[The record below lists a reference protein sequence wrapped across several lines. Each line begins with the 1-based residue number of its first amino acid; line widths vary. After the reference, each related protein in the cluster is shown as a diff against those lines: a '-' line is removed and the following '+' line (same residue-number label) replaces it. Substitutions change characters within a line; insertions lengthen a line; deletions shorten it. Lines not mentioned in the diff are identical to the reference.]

1 MRKVGVRACLWAAIS
16 IALFSVNAVA
26 QDRKPI
32 KVDKARVIQHWT
44 KERRANAIPR
54 DLVIDSRGL
63 GYLKRPDGT
72 LQPHGHDTPA
82 EVTPTNHSISPF
94 ASRSNNRVGGGGKSR
109 DKTPPSIS
117 NMDPAEGTIIGESH
131 TFEARVTDTSGV
143 QSVTFKI
150 QRIGSTY
157 VNSFSASRALFSNTW
172 GANFHGFTDGDWKWW
187 IEATDG
193 AGNVGSSGTVN
204 FAVYT
209 GTASEP
215 VGNAVWSSGGTVQT
229 AAGRLYFEMPDE
241 AIPTNKWRGYVC
253 SATVATDDDA
263 LEGHNHDGS
272 FSDHGRSLIITAA
285 HCVYDDA
292 HGAFARNVMFIPNQ
306 AGSGTKTDL
315 DCSNDV
321 LGCWVPSFGVVDA
334 NWASGTFPANMGW
347 DYAFYVFNDSGAHL
361 GTTASSDALDVAAK
375 SLPLSFVAPNHD
387 VANSNI
393 DFTHAFGYSYSEDPN
408 FMYCAEDLSVELNSG
423 YNTDWWLGNCGLTGG
438 SSGGAWVQ
446 PMDKSTGSGPI
457 ISVNSWGYVWNGQ
470 ELPGMAGPKLYE
482 GVSTASCV
490 FDKAKTAT
498 VSGSPEDGHA
508 GVAVSCP

>member
-1 MRKVGVRACLWAAIS
+1 MRHAGFMACLWAAIS
-16 IALFSVNAVA
+16 IALFSFNAAA
-26 QDRKPI
+26 QDRKLI
-32 KVDKARVIQHWT
+32 KVDKARVIKHWT

-54 DLVIDSRGL
+54 DLVIDLRGL

-72 LQPHGHDTPA
+72 LKPHGHDVPARITPS
-82 EVTPTNHSISPF
+82 NQSISPF
-94 ASRSNNRVGGGGKSR
+94 ASRSNSRGGSGGRSKDR
-109 DKTPPSIS
+109 TPPTVS
-117 NMDPAEGTIIGESH
+117 NMNPAEGTTIGESY

-150 QRIGSTY
+150 QRIDSTY
-157 VNSFSASRALFSNTW
+157 VNSFPASKALFSNTW

-187 IEATDG
+187 IEAKD
-193 AGNVGSSGTVN
+193 AYGNTATSATVN
-204 FAVYT
+204 FNVYT

-215 VGNAVWSSGGTVQT
+215 VDNAVWSSGGTVQT

-241 AIPTNKWRGYVC
+241 SIPTNKWRGYVC
-253 SATVATDDDA
+253 SATVATDDDN
-263 LEGHNHDGS
+263 LDGHGHDGT

-285 HCVYDDA
+285 HCVYDDVN
-292 HGAFARNVMFIPNQ
+292 GAFARNVMFIPNQ

-334 NWASGTFPANMGW
+334 NWAGQTFPDNMGW
-347 DYAFYVFNDSGAHL
+347 DYAFYVFDDSGAHL
-361 GTTASSDALDVAAK
+361 GTAAPSDALDVAAK
-375 SLPLSFVAPNHD
+375 SLQLSFAAPNHD

-408 FMYCAEDLSVELNSG
+408 LMYCAEDLELEQSSG
-423 YNTDWWLGNCGLTGG
+423 YFTDWWLPTCGLTGG
-438 SSGGAWVQ
+438 SSGGAWLQ
-446 PMDKSTGSGPI
+446 PMDEETGNGPI
-457 ISVNSWGYVWNGQ
+457 MSVNSWGYVWNGQ
-470 ELPGMAGPKLYE
+470 ELPGMAGPKLYD
-482 GVSTASCV
+482 GASTASCV

-498 VSGSPEDGHA
+498 VPESPEEGHA